1 MHRPADSASVRRS
14 EATQTSDS
22 HVAETVPEPGAPAS
36 HQLEPDVL
44 ASLEHSF
51 GHALDRIRIHAG
63 PEAEL
68 SARAHDAKAFA
79 LGDDLYF
86 RQDTYDPR
94 SLEGRR
100 LLSHEI
106 AHAIQ
111 QSGSDRAESTPPAA
125 RRDARLEAD
134 ADVAA
139 SHAALGL
146 PARVSSQADVSV
158 ACEGAD
164 EDKSIWDTLND
175 AGKWIGDTQGSVV
188 SGIGGALG
196 TASDAYN
203 SVAPDFKKAN
213 ADLGS
218 LVDMGEASVAAGNQ
232 KLIDQAGDDPILST
246 LAKGSAWMSNTTT
259 QLTGG
264 VVKGAGDLTS
274 MAGNAIFHPFD
285 AAKDMLGGVWGLG
298 EHLNPIPGMGTAMKG
313 IHGLYDL
320 AAGTEKPKYG
330 SSLSE
335 LGTNLLDPKKASDD
349 QLDFLAGFGGGTKA
363 WSDKPAEAAARTV
376 TNLIPMLLGA
386 EGALGEGPAV
396 ARGGPP
402 RAPVRGG
409 PVVEPPVPGVEPP
422 PSARPG
428 LPGEPVPGVEPPGPG
443 GGGRVPGT
451 RNPVQMWKNIGK
463 PGPGNVEIWQNILEK
478 GASAAAEGGGVA
490 STIVDMVSPMAQ
502 SVRPFSPVA
511 TLVDLVSPL
520 AESVRRPLAPTIDMP
535 APVTPVM
542 PGAPTVP
549 GLPFAP
555 TVPGLP
561 FAPTLPELP
570 FAPTVPEL
578 PFAPTTPALP
588 FAPTVP
594 DLPFAPTV
602 PDLPLSPTMPGM
614 PTFPGIGPGRL
625 PTLPGFELPD
635 LPPFTEPGMPTMP
648 GIGPGRLPTLP
659 GVAPLG
665 PSLLPEI
672 LPELLPERPTLPSIY
687 SPFEGVDWRNWIE

>member
-1 MHRPADSASVRRS
+1 MGQMRERVHAHRRPAAASARRP
-14 EATQTSDS
+14 EATQTSDA
-22 HVAETVPEPGAPAS
+22 HVAETVPESGAPAS
-36 HQLEPDVL
+36 HQLEPDVR

-63 PEAEL
+63 PDAEL

-79 LGDDLYF
+79 VGDDLYF

-111 QSGSDRAESTPPAA
+111 QSEGDRVAGTPPAG

-134 ADVAA
+134 ADAAA

-146 PARVSSQADVSV
+146 PARVSSQAEVSV
-158 ACEGAD
+158 ACEGES

-175 AGKWIGDTQGSVV
+175 AGKWIGDTQSSVI

-196 TASDAYN
+196 TASDVYN

-232 KLIDQAGDDPILST
+232 KLVDQAGDDPILST

-259 QLTGG
+259 QITGG

-298 EHLNPIPGMGTAMKG
+298 EHLNPVPGMGTVMKG
-313 IHGLYDL
+313 MHGLYDL

-443 GGGRVPGT
+443 GGGGRVPGT

-561 FAPTLPELP
+561 FAPTVPELP
-570 FAPTVPEL
+570 FAPTVPQL

-625 PTLPGFELPD
+625 PTLPGVGSP
-635 LPPFTEPGMPTMP
+635 
-648 GIGPGRLPTLP
+648 
-659 GVAPLG
+659 G
-665 PSLLPEI
+665 PSLFPEI

-687 SPFEGVDWRNWIE
+687 SPFDLGGVDWRNWLE